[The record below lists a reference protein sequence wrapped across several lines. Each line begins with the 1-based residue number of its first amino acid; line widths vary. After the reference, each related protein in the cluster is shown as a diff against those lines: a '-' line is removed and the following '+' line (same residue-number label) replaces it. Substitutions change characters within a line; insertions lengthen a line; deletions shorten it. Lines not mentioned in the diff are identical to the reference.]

1 MSFPI
6 TLYVRGR
13 LAMVAGGGEVA
24 RKKAAALH
32 AAGARV
38 RVVAPQIADDLREL
52 AAQHGFELRERGYD
66 SGDLDGALLAIAAT
80 GDDAVNAAVCADA
93 HELGVL
99 VCDASKPERGDFA
112 MSAIVQIGDLTFAVD
127 TGGAAPAFAKRLA
140 DELRSHFGESYAA
153 AVKTLERMREYVKS
167 EVPKHER
174 AGVLRAL
181 AQLPVEHLASMSVDA
196 VVCATRG
203 SALAMIQARYVAAK
217 LAQRGVATTFLT
229 VTTTGDRIR
238 DRSLAEIGAEN
249 LFVKELEVAL
259 RDRRARYAVHS
270 CKDLP
275 STLPDD
281 MRLAAISARED
292 ARDVFCSERFES
304 FASLPPGARVGT
316 SSLRRRAQLAAL
328 RGDLHYVD
336 LRGNVDTRLRKLRGG
351 DYEAIVLAAAGLR
364 RLDATATYVRP
375 FEIAEM
381 VPAAGQGALAVEVRA
396 DDELAREL
404 REAVNDPL
412 AELAIVCERAALRE
426 LRGGCQAPIGIHAR
440 VEDGQLEATG
450 AVAAPDGSRIIRAQ
464 LRRPVQRTEQA
475 EALGVDLAATLDAQG
490 ARDVLGAQRPARP
503 LSGRLVVLPRTQE
516 RASRIAAA
524 LRADGAEVVEMR
536 SGEAEPPGLGEREP
550 DLIVFASSGSV
561 GAASAYLARVHR
573 FERRPAIAAMGPAS
587 SAAAH
592 AAGFTPDLVA
602 PEAAIDAL
610 IGAIRAHLNSK
621 EHSIP

>member
-13 LAMVAGGGEVA
+13 LAVVAGGGEVA
-24 RKKAAALH
+24 RKKSAALH

-38 RVVAPQIADDLREL
+38 RVVAPEIADDLRES
-52 AAQHGFELRERGYD
+52 AAQHGFELREHAYV
-66 SGDLDGALLAIAAT
+66 SSDLAGAFLAIAAT
-80 GDDAVNAAVCADA
+80 NDDAVNAAVCADA
-93 HELGVL
+93 RRLGVL
-99 VCDASKPERGDFA
+99 VSDASKPERGDFA
-112 MSAIVQIGDLTFAVD
+112 MSATVQIGDLTFAVD
-127 TGGAAPAFAKRLA
+127 TGGAAPAFAKRLTG
-140 DELRSHFGESYAA
+140 ELREHFGESYAA
-153 AVKTLERMREYVKS
+153 AIKTLERMREYVKS
-167 EVPKHER
+167 EIPKADR

-181 AQLPVEHLASMSVDA
+181 AELPVEHLASMSVDA

-203 SALAMIQARYVAAK
+203 SALAMIQARTIAAK
-217 LAQRGVATTFLT
+217 LAQRGIATTFLN

-238 DRSLAEIGAEN
+238 DRSIADIGAES
-249 LFVKELEVAL
+249 LFVKELEIAL
-259 RDRRARYAVHS
+259 RERRARYAVHS

-275 STLPDD
+275 STLPPD
-281 MRLAAISARED
+281 MQLAAISSRED

-304 FASLPPGARVGT
+304 FGSLPPGARVGT

-328 RGDLHYVD
+328 RSDLHYVD

-351 DYEAIVLAAAGLR
+351 EYEAIVRAAAGLR
-364 RLDATATYVRP
+364 RLDAASKYMRP
-375 FEIAEM
+375 FEVAEM
-381 VPAAGQGALAVEVRA
+381 VPAAGQGALAVELRA
-396 DDELAREL
+396 DDELAREV
-404 REAVNDPL
+404 REAVNDPK

-426 LRGGCQAPIGIHAR
+426 LRGGCQAPIGIHAQL
-440 VEDGQLEATG
+440 EDGQLEATG
-450 AVAAPDGSRIIRAQ
+450 AVAAPDGSRIIRTQ
-464 LRRPVQRTEQA
+464 LRRPVETVAQA
-475 EALGVDLAATLDAQG
+475 ETLGVDLAATLDAQ
-490 ARDVLGAQRPARP
+490 RP

-516 RASRIAAA
+516 CASRIAAA

-536 SGEAEPPGLGEREP
+536 SGEAEPSGLGEREP
-550 DLIVFASSGSV
+550 DMIVFASSGSV

>member
-13 LAMVAGGGEVA
+13 LAVVAGGGEVA
-24 RKKAAALH
+24 RKKATALH
-32 AAGARV
+32 AAGALV
-38 RVVAPQIADDLREL
+38 RVVAPDFADDLRDL
-52 AAQHGFELRERGYD
+52 AAQHGFELRNRAYE
-66 SGDLDGALLAIAAT
+66 STDLDGAFLAIAAT
-80 GDDAVNAAVCADA
+80 GDDAVNSAISADA
-93 HELGVL
+93 HRLGVL
-99 VCDASKPERGDFA
+99 VCDTSNPERGDFA
-112 MSAIVQIGDLTFAVD
+112 MSATVQIGDLTFAVD

-140 DELRSHFGESYAA
+140 GELREHFGESYAA
-153 AVKTLERMREYVKS
+153 AIKTLERMRTYVRS
-167 EVPKHER
+167 EVPKSER
-174 AGVLRAL
+174 AEVLRAL
-181 AQLPVEHLASMSVDA
+181 AQLPVERLASMSVEA

-203 SALAMIQARYVAAK
+203 SALAMIQARTVAAR
-217 LAQRGVATTFLT
+217 LAQRGIATTFLN

-238 DRSLAEIGAEN
+238 DRSIAEIGAES
-249 LFVKELEVAL
+249 LFVKELEIAL
-259 RDRRARYAVHS
+259 RERRARYAVHS

-275 STLPDD
+275 STLPPD
-281 MRLAAISARED
+281 MHLAAISSRED

-316 SSLRRRAQLAAL
+316 SSLRRRGQLAAL
-328 RGDLHYVD
+328 RGDLQYVD

-351 DYEAIVLAAAGLR
+351 EYEAIVLAVAGLR
-364 RLDATATYVRP
+364 RLDAAAKYMRP
-375 FEIAEM
+375 FEIAEV

-396 DDELAREL
+396 DDELASDLRDAMNDRE
-404 REAVNDPL
+404 

-426 LRGGCQAPIGIHAR
+426 LHGGCQAPIGIHAR
-440 VEDGQLEATG
+440 LADGQLETIG
-450 AVAAPDGSRIIRAQ
+450 AVAAPDGSRIIRAH
-464 LRRPVQRTEQA
+464 LRRPVETPAQA
-475 EALGVDLAATLDAQG
+475 EALGVDLAATLSAQG
-490 ARDVLGAQRPARP
+490 ATEVLQRPEPVQP

-516 RASRIAAA
+516 RGSRIAAA

-536 SGEAEPPGLGEREP
+536 SGEAEPSALGERVP

-610 IGAIRAHLNSK
+610 VGAIRAHLTSK
-621 EHSIP
+621 EHSI